1 VRPGLGGV
9 LSVWESG
16 EISTEAAVARVI
28 DHYKALATIMAVSS
42 DGRARPNSL
51 GGVRQGDAE
60 STRRRRDDVALGRAS
75 DPPSH
80 VQGLT
85 TDCV

>member
-1 VRPGLGGV
+1 
-9 LSVWESG
+9 VWESG

-51 GGVRQGDAE
+51 GVSDRAMLNQLEGDATTLRLAE
-60 STRRRRDDVALGRAS
+60 LQIHPVTSRA
-75 DPPSH
+75 
-80 VQGLT
+80 
-85 TDCV
+85 